1 MARTRTVPFD
11 IQDAYKLCISIRDL
25 EVRAE
30 VLDWGTTRL
39 LRALLCLKVVYPERR
54 KDVCSFRIS
63 NFFVLVQLLLLFT
76 PSYQ

>member
-30 VLDWGTTRL
+30 VLDWGYDSAAESITLPKGRVF
-39 LRALLCLKVVYPERR
+39 RAQERCL
-54 KDVCSFRIS
+54 
-63 NFFVLVQLLLLFT
+63 FFQNLQFFCACTAPAALY
-76 PSYQ
+76 S